1 MHCLNIPVL
10 FPAFVFSLPYSEQL
24 RTSISLNCHAQICL
38 HHSQE
43 LHHSF
48 SGNVGYLQ
56 NTKEDAWL
64 FKESLHITFKHEFWS
79 SLSMYLYTD
88 AMIKGRVP
96 ETLESVKI
104 TRSLIK
110 ICLAHHLVKQSD
122 RLPRAEPLFWSTS
135 KPPKSA
141 EIPGECEILV
151 SYLNPSFQ

>member
-64 FKESLHITFKHEFWS
+64 FKESLHIAFKHEFWS

-110 ICLAHHLVKQSD
+110 ICLAHHLVK
-122 RLPRAEPLFWSTS
+122 
-135 KPPKSA
+135 
-141 EIPGECEILV
+141 
-151 SYLNPSFQ
+151 